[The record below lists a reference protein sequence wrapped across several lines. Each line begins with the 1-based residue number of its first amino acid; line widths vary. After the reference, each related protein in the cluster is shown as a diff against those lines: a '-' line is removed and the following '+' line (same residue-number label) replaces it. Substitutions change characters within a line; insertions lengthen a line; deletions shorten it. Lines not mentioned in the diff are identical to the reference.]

1 MWSMAQQPASRPR
14 PRGRPRSSSHPPE
27 GFTDENQAIIRLQL
41 DLPAKQALDDLC
53 QRRGMTQIAALSRTV
68 RWLVA
73 QDEVVQAWVL
83 NLMSREHLAHV
94 SQILLKRYSGHEGG

>member
-1 MWSMAQQPASRPR
+1 MPQAPTPRRR
-14 PRGRPRSSSHPPE
+14 PRGRPRSTTRPAGESSNP
-27 GFTDENQAIIRLQL
+27 NQAVIRLQL